1 MAIASL
7 VSAGGALSLQK
18 PWLWRLMIASI
29 ALLVFVFFAY
39 EAKCSN
45 QTLSEL
51 RRELLKDWDS
61 SPRRGASVPA
71 DQGLYR

>member
-1 MAIASL
+1 
-7 VSAGGALSLQK
+7 
-18 PWLWRLMIASI
+18 MIASI